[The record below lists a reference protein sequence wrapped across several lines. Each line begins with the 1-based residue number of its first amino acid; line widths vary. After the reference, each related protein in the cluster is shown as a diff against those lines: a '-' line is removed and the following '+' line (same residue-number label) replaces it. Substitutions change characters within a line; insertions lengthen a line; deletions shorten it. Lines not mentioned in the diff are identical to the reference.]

1 MELLGIDSSADHIF
15 INIGMDSCDQ
25 ATLAEDQACLSDSEL
40 EDYFKAK
47 SLVMLYFDTKIDFED
62 IENPLKSAMKFESV
76 NLNVQNP
83 KANLIYLK
91 NHEFKDDMKLV

>member
-1 MELLGIDSSADHIF
+1 
-15 INIGMDSCDQ
+15 MDSCDQ